1 MPSILGV
8 EAHFFFIAQLQVSNL
23 HSRPTVSTCSTLYY
37 VLALQTHQ
45 TPDPEFGSRSLTTAA
60 LRRAPVSADLRRVH
74 PSLKRNC
81 IWVFQI
87 SLQG

>member
-60 LRRAPVSADLRRVH
+60 LRRAPMSADLACTLLSRYTITLST
-74 PSLKRNC
+74 PPES
-81 IWVFQI
+81 
-87 SLQG
+87 